1 MHIIVGTPEF
11 LSRVAVGGKLQLQN
25 VRNMVIDEAD
35 MCLTEASQS
44 EAMSALLRR
53 MSEARRAMDMP
64 PPQTLL
70 VGASLSPQ
78 IVRRAVE
85 DGWVRS

>member
-1 MHIIVGTPEF
+1 VHIIVGTPEF
-11 LSRVAVGGKLQLQN
+11 LSRVAVAGKLQLQN

-44 EAMSALLRR
+44 EAMSVLLRR
-53 MSEARRAMDMP
+53 MAEARRAMNMP

-85 DGWVRS
+85 DGWVRY